1 MRCRTRGRQLPWTS
15 RDARKHTHKA
25 STPKK
30 KRQFAAVANKVLA
43 ESGDEGKAIRIA
55 NAAVKKNG

>member
-1 MRCRTRGRQLPWTS
+1 MPPWTS
-15 RDARKHTHKA
+15 RSARKHTHKA
-25 STPKK
+25 NTPAKK
-30 KRQFAAVANKVLA
+30 HKFAAVSNKVLA